1 MGFMVM
7 DSKLCLMDF
16 NLQGIS
22 KNVKPTIK
30 QVSIFNQ
37 AKNLKIRDWEW
48 DGHWKE
54 KRWVVVWNPY
64 LGQIRWI
71 QPMKRFHQADMY
83 ALGYD
88 NNNNNRNHK
97 ILRLLDVFKCS
108 YILLFFEIYEFYSNV
123 WRVLD
128 VNPGCHVKPGASLKG
143 NTYFFAQEKLTAQGS
158 QFVLLCFDFTSER
171 FRQRLILPFNSSVGS
186 SKIVTLSCVRDE
198 QLAVLHQRK
207 DYIMEIWIMTKIEP
221 NSASRSK
228 FLRMKLNPTNFM
240 AESFFIEEEKKGTI
254 VSFRINKPPYQRAY
268 IIGVNGCGRPVNSG
282 KARKLGSDYY
292 NQLVFSSTTPLPYK
306 IALCRTTR
314 AKEINDFP
322 SDLPE
327 KYLSDF
333 KSIKEDKL
341 DKNVFIGDISIS
353 NAFNSTKILFDPDVK
368 IMKDFR
374 EKLPKNNQMIVHAE
388 QSYSTSWGGAIDY
401 H

>member
-1 MGFMVM
+1 PQAHQSTCKTWNLISKNHILGQTEQGKQYMGFMVM

-30 QVSIFNQ
+30 QQACILNQ
-37 AKNLKIRDWEW
+37 AEICEVFHW
-48 DGHWKE
+48 DSLLLWVIKE

-292 NQLVFSSTTPLPYK
+292 NQLVFSSYAPSLVQLPINRRGK
-306 IALCRTTR
+306 R
-314 AKEINDFP
+314 KE
-322 SDLPE
+322 
-327 KYLSDF
+327 
-333 KSIKEDKL
+333 
-341 DKNVFIGDISIS
+341 
-353 NAFNSTKILFDPDVK
+353 
-368 IMKDFR
+368 R
-374 EKLPKNNQMIVHAE
+374 
-388 QSYSTSWGGAIDY
+388 DY
-401 H
+401 YYY